1 MNADKIKGSQR
12 TSFLNFFNFPLTML
26 FSFAKIRQKE
36 IKKSGYNKFKKLENV
51 KFLARMIINFN
62 E

>member
-36 IKKSGYNKFKKLENV
+36 IKKSGYNKFKNLK
-51 KFLARMIINFN
+51 M
-62 E
+62 